1 MKNPISPKGWLAII
15 LVILVATSCQK
26 NDQNTTSVKKAA
38 DLSTFRMSGVA
49 PDDPRAVAKVP
60 LIVSKNFMV
69 LQDQL
74 SRKGG
79 PSQKDTDGDGI
90 PDVNDACPTQPET
103 YNGYQDTDGCPD
115 TVPAPITTDNTA
127 PAISITAPANGSA
140 IAGSVNVTVSASD
153 NVGVTSVT
161 YLVDGTVITTSSS
174 SPFSIVWNT
183 TSVADGTHTLT
194 ARAYDAAGNSNASSI
209 SVSKSTTVLAPVT
222 LPASYQL
229 TMPTPRNQGL
239 EGSCVSFAAVYAARS
254 AEQYYKTNASGYSD
268 AVNLFSPEYVFNQ
281 VNLDGACSSS
291 ALVPTL
297 DVLRNQ
303 GVCTWQT
310 MPYTDYS
317 CSTLPNSVQSTEAA
331 NYKIAS
337 YSAVI
342 CSDQVAVKTMITNK
356 HPVIFSCNIDQ
367 QFYDAYP
374 GFIWKS
380 YSNNSGSHTLVIC
393 GYDDALHAYKAMN
406 SWGTGWGDGGFIWI
420 DYDFFP
426 TVASYYMYILSL

>member
-1 MKNPISPKGWLAII
+1 MKNPLSLRGWLAII
-15 LVILVATSCQK
+15 LVIVFAISCHK
-26 NDQNTTSVKKAA
+26 NDQNPTTAKKAA

-49 PDDPRAVAKVP
+49 PDDPAAVARVP
-60 LIVSKNFMV
+60 ILVSKNFMM

-74 SRKGG
+74 SKKGG
-79 PSQKDTDGDGI
+79 PSQKDSDGDGI
-90 PDVNDACPTQPET
+90 PDINDACPFQPET
-103 YNGYQDTDGCPD
+103 YNGYQDNDGCPD
-115 TVPAPITTDNTA
+115 TVPAPTTTDNTA
-127 PAISITAPANGSA
+127 PAISISAPANGSTLS
-140 IAGSVNVTVSASD
+140 GSVNVTVSASD
-153 NVGVTSVT
+153 NVAVTSVT
-161 YLVDGTVITTSSS
+161 YLVDGTVISTSTS
-174 SPFSIVWNT
+174 SPFSITWNT
-183 TSVADGTHTLT
+183 TSVTDGLHTLT

-209 SVSKSTTVLAPVT
+209 SVSKSTTVLPSVT
-222 LPASYQL
+222 LATSSQL
-229 TMPTPRNQGL
+229 TMPTPRNQGM

-297 DVLRNQ
+297 DLLRNM

-317 CSTLPNSVQSTEAA
+317 CSTQPNSLQNGEAA
-331 NYKIAS
+331 NYRIAS

-342 CSDQVAVKTMITNK
+342 NSDQVAIKTMITNK
-356 HPVIFSCNIDQ
+356 HPVIFTCNIDQ
-367 QFYDAYP
+367 QFYNAYP

-380 YSNNSGSHTLVIC
+380 YSNNSGSHCLVIC

-426 TVASYYMYILSL
+426 TVSSYYMYTLSL